1 MNIKLKRSL
10 MIAMGLAS
18 PLLLGAS
25 PAVRAAENTTRDGT
39 LETLIV
45 TGVRGEARSVTES
58 TVPIDV
64 ISSAEFDNQGDTDL
78 SNLLR
83 NVVPSYNVNS
93 QPISDAATI
102 VRPANLR
109 GLAPD
114 HTLVLVNGKRRHRAA
129 VIYWIGNGVADGAQ
143 GPDISAIPS
152 SALKQVEVLR
162 DGASAQYGSDAIAG
176 VMNFILNDADH
187 GANVEARYGGYY
199 AGDGAQ
205 YAISGNIGMPLTQN
219 GFANFSF
226 EYGETD
232 PTDRSVQRNDAA
244 ALIAAGNT
252 AVKNPAQIWGTPE
265 IQDDLK
271 TWINWGVDL
280 SESMELYGHGNYVS
294 KTAIG
299 GFYYRNPNTR
309 AGVFSADNGQT
320 LLIGDLTPG
329 TTPCPTV
336 TITNNVPDP
345 AALAAVFA
353 DPNCFSFQEIFPG
366 GFTPQFGGDLRDY
379 AAVAGLR
386 GTAGER
392 VNWDVSAGYGNNRVD
407 FFISNTVNAS
417 FGPDT
422 PTTFDPGSY
431 IQEELNVNF
440 DVSYELSEA
449 VTLAGGAEYRE
460 ETFEIEAGQIES
472 WDFGPLA
479 DQGFSAASNGFP
491 GFADVI
497 AGSWSSRQLRRCMRD
512 VGWRVTD
519 PWQVD
524 LAVRWEDFEDF
535 GTTTNGKVATNYRF
549 NEAFAVRGSWSTGF
563 RAPTPGQSN
572 ASNVTTQFDTALG
585 ELVNQGTI
593 PPTNPVAVLRGGEAL
608 DPEESQSYSV
618 GAILEIGAFSL
629 TADYYIIEVDDRLA
643 VSQDFTLTPAEVA
656 ALVASGVTS
665 AANLQSFRFFTNDF
679 DTETK
684 GLDIVA
690 TYDAD
695 LFGGQSSL
703 SLAFNNNQTE
713 VTALQSRTTLNAS
726 RIRQLEEGLPETRW
740 SLTGTQ
746 TWGPLRA
753 LARVSQYDGWYDNED
768 GVAYDGGNYIFDAE
782 IAYTVRDAMTFV
794 LGAQNLFDEYPEEN
808 PGARCRRGQ
817 SLQPVHAVRIQ
828 RRPVVRKVR
837 LQLQLRRG

>member
-1 MNIKLKRSL
+1 VNIPLRGSRL
-10 MIAMGLAS
+10 AALGLAS
-18 PLLLGAS
+18 PLLFGAVS
-25 PAVRAAENTTRDGT
+25 SSFAQEVRAGD
-39 LETLIV
+39 ETVEELVV
-45 TGVRGEARSVTES
+45 TGVRGAARSATDS
-58 TVPIDV
+58 TVPVDV
-64 ISSAEFDNQGDTDL
+64 LTAAEFANQGDTDL

-83 NVVPSYNVNS
+83 NVVPSYNVNA

-114 HTLVLVNGKRRHRAA
+114 HTLVLINGKRRHRAA

-176 VMNFILNDADH
+176 VMNFILNDANQ
-187 GANVEARYGGYY
+187 GANLEARYGGYY
-199 AGDGAQ
+199 AGDGAA
-205 YAISGNIGMPLTQN
+205 YTISGNIGLPLTAK

-226 EYGETD
+226 EYGESD
-232 PTDRSVQRNDAA
+232 PTDRSIQRDDAA

-252 AVKNPAQIWGTPE
+252 AVANPAQVWGSPE
-265 IQDDLK
+265 LQDDLK
-271 TWINWGVDL
+271 TFVNWGVDL
-280 SESMELYGHGNYVS
+280 SENLSLYGHGNYVS

-309 AGVFSADNGQT
+309 SGVFSADNGET

-336 TITNNVPDP
+336 AITNNVPDP
-345 AALAAVFA
+345 AALAAVQA
-353 DPNCFSFQEIFPG
+353 DPNCFSFQEMFPG
-366 GFTPQFGGDLRDY
+366 GFTPQFGGDVTDY

-386 GTAGER
+386 GTVGEK
-392 VNWDVSAGYGNNRVD
+392 VNWDFSAGYGYNRVD

-417 FGPDT
+417 LGPDT

-431 IQEELNVNF
+431 IQDELNVNF
-440 DVSYELSEA
+440 DVAYQLNES
-449 VTLAGGAEYRE
+449 VTLAAGAEYRE

-479 DQGFSAASNGFP
+479 GQGFSAASNGFP
-491 GFADVI
+491 GFSDQI
-497 AGSWSSRQLRRCMRD
+497 AGSWSRANYALY
-512 VGWRVTD
+512 GAAEWRVTD

-524 LAVRWEDFEDF
+524 LAVRWEDFDDF
-535 GTTTNGKVATNYRF
+535 GTTTNGKIATNYRI
-549 NEAFAVRGSWSTGF
+549 NEALAVRGSWSTGF

-572 ASNVTTQFDTALG
+572 ASNVTTQFDPAVG

-593 PPTNPVAVLRGGEAL
+593 PSTNPVAALRGGKVL
-608 DPEESQSYSV
+608 GPEESQNFSF
-618 GAILEIGAFSL
+618 GAVLELGNFTL
-629 TADYYIIEVDDRLA
+629 TADYYIVEVDDRIA
-643 VSQDFTLTPAEVA
+643 VSQDFELTPAEVA

-665 AANLQSFRFFTNDF
+665 AANLETFRFFTNDF

-684 GLDIVA
+684 GIDVVA
-690 TYDAD
+690 TYSAK
-695 LFGGQSSL
+695 LFGGDSSL
-703 SLAFNNNQTE
+703 SLAFNNNKTE
-713 VTALQSRTTLNAS
+713 VTRFNPDTLDAS

-746 TWGPLRA
+746 SWGPLRL

-768 GVAYDGGNYIFDAE
+768 GRSYDGGNFIVDAE
-782 IAYTVRDAMTFV
+782 VAYNVNDGLTFI
-794 LGAQNLFDEYPEEN
+794 LGAQNLFDEYPDEN
-808 PGARCRRGQ
+808 PGGAAGAGNRYSQYTPFGFNGGFWYGRMTYRF
-817 SLQPVHAVRIQ
+817 
-828 RRPVVRKVR
+828 
-837 LQLQLRRG
+837 

>member
-1 MNIKLKRSL
+1 VNIERRGSL
-10 MIAMGLAS
+10 LAAMGMTS
-18 PLLLGAS
+18 PLLFGAVS
-25 PAVRAAENTTRDGT
+25 PSLAQQTSASGET
-39 LETLIV
+39 LEELVV
-45 TGVRGEARSVTES
+45 TGIRGGARSVTDS

-64 ISSAEFDNQGDTDL
+64 LSAKEFANQGDTDL

-83 NVVPSYNVNS
+83 NVVPSYNVNT

-129 VIYWIGNGVADGAQ
+129 VIYWLGNGVADGAQ

-187 GANVEARYGGYY
+187 GANFEGRYGGYY
-199 AGDGAQ
+199 AGDGAT
-205 YAISGNIGMPLTQN
+205 YAISGNIGMPLTEN

-226 EYGETD
+226 EYGESD
-232 PTDRSVQRNDAA
+232 PTDRSVQRDDAA

-252 AVKNPAQIWGTPE
+252 AVKNPAQVWGSPE

-280 SESMELYGHGNYVS
+280 SESLELYGHGNYVS

-299 GFYYRNPNTR
+299 GFYFRNPNTR
-309 AGVFSADNGQT
+309 AAVFSADGGDS

-329 TTPCPTV
+329 TTPCPAV
-336 TITNNVPDP
+336 TITNDVPDP
-345 AALAAVFA
+345 VALAAVRA
-353 DPNCFSFQEIFPG
+353 DPNCFSFQEMFPG
-366 GFTPQFGGDLRDY
+366 GFTPQFGGDLKDY
-379 AAVAGLR
+379 SAVAGLR
-386 GTAGER
+386 GTVGER
-392 VNWDVSAGYGNNRVD
+392 LSWDMSAGYGYNRVD

-417 FGPDT
+417 LGPDT

-431 IQEELNVNF
+431 IQDELNVNF
-440 DVSYELSEA
+440 DVAYKLSDA
-449 VTLAGGAEYRE
+449 VTLAAGAEYRD

-479 DQGFSAASNGFP
+479 PQGFSAASNGFP
-491 GFADVI
+491 GFSDQI
-497 AGSWSSRQLRRCMRD
+497 AGSWSRSNYALYGD

-549 NEAFAVRGSWSTGF
+549 NEAFAIRGSWSTGF

-572 ASNVTTQFDTALG
+572 AANVTTQFDPDLQ

-593 PPTNPVAVLRGGEAL
+593 PPTNPVAMLRGGEAL
-608 DPEESQSYSV
+608 EPEESQNYSV
-618 GAILEIGAFSL
+618 GAVLEVGNF
-629 TADYYIIEVDDRLA
+629 TMTVDYYTIEVDDRIA
-643 VSQDFTLTPAEVA
+643 VSQDFELTAAEVA

-665 AANLQSFRFFTNDF
+665 AANLQTFRFFTNDF

-684 GLDIVA
+684 GIDLVA
-690 TYDAD
+690 TYNAS
-695 LFGGQSSL
+695 LFGGESSL
-703 SLAFNNNQTE
+703 SLAFNNNKTE
-713 VTALQSRTTLNAS
+713 VTRHNPETLNEN

-746 TWGPLRA
+746 SWGPLRL

-768 GVAYDGGNYIFDAE
+768 GRAYDGGNYLFDAE
-782 IAYTVRDAMTFV
+782 VAYTMRDSLTFI

-808 PGARCRRGQ
+808 PGGAAGAGNKYSQ
-817 SLQPVHAVRIQ
+817 YTPFGFNGGFWYG
-828 RRPVVRKVR
+828 R
-837 LQLQLRRG
+837 LTYSFD

>member
-1 MNIKLKRSL
+1 
-10 MIAMGLAS
+10 MIAIGLAA
-18 PLLLGAS
+18 PLWFGGLTTVL
-25 PAVRAAENTTRDGT
+25 AAERSPGGEN
-39 LETLIV
+39 LEQIIV

-64 ISSAEFDNQGDTDL
+64 LGAEQFANQGDTDL

-83 NVVPSYNVNS
+83 NVVPSYNVNT

-129 VIYWIGNGVADGAQ
+129 VIYWLGNGVSDGAQ

-152 SALKQVEVLR
+152 SALQRVEVLR

-176 VMNFILNDADH
+176 VLNFILNDANE
-187 GANVEARYGGYY
+187 GASLEARYGRYF

-205 YAISGNIGMPLTQN
+205 YAISGNIGMPLTES

-226 EYGETD
+226 EYSEADATN
-232 PTDRSVQRNDAA
+232 RSVQRDDAA

-252 AVKNPAQIWGTPE
+252 AVTDPAQIWGSPE
-265 IQDDLK
+265 LQDDLK
-271 TWINWGVDL
+271 TFINVGVKLGDNL
-280 SESMELYGHGNYVS
+280 ELYGHGNYVS
-294 KTAIG
+294 KTAVG

-309 AGVFSADNGQT
+309 AGVYSADDGET
-320 LLIGDLTPG
+320 LLIGDLTPDDG
-329 TTPCPTV
+329 AACPTV
-336 TITNNVPDP
+336 AITDNVPDP
-345 AALAAVFA
+345 AALGAVFA
-353 DPNCFSFQEIFPG
+353 DPNCFSFQEILPG
-366 GFTPQFGGDLRDY
+366 GFTPSFGGDLRDY

-386 GTAGER
+386 GTAGEQF
-392 VNWDVSAGYGNNRVD
+392 NWDLSAGYGNNRVD

-422 PTTFDPGSY
+422 PLEFDPGSY
-431 IQEELNVNF
+431 IQEEANINF
-440 DVSYELSEA
+440 DVSYQLSDA
-449 VTLAGGAEYRE
+449 ITLAAGAEYRE

-479 DQGFSAASNGFP
+479 AQRFSAASNGFP
-491 GFADVI
+491 GFSDTI
-497 AGSWSSRQLRRCMRD
+497 AGSWSRD
-512 VGWRVTD
+512 NYALYAAMEWLVAE

-524 LAVRWEDFEDF
+524 LAVRWEDFQDF
-535 GTTTNGKVATNYRF
+535 GTTTNGKIATNYRF

-572 ASNVTTQFDTALG
+572 ASNVTTQFDTAIG

-593 PPTNPVAVLRGGEAL
+593 PPTNPVAVLRGGEGL
-608 DPEESQSYSV
+608 EPEESQNYSV
-618 GAILEIGAFSL
+618 GVIFEMGSFSL

-643 VSQDFTLTPAEVA
+643 VSQDFELTPAEVD

-684 GLDIVA
+684 GIDIVA
-690 TYDAD
+690 TYDTQ
-695 LFGGQSSL
+695 LFRGDTSL

-713 VTALQSRTTLNAS
+713 VVRFNADTLNAS

-753 LARVSQYDGWYDNED
+753 LARVSQYDGWYDNDD
-768 GVAYDGGNYIFDAE
+768 GYYYDGGDYVFDAE
-782 IAYTVRDAMTFV
+782 VAYTVRDALTFV
-794 LGAQNLFDEYPEEN
+794 LGAQNLLDEYPEEN
-808 PGARCRRGQ
+808 PGARSGVGNRYSQYTPFGFNGGLWYGRFLYSFQ
-817 SLQPVHAVRIQ
+817 
-828 RRPVVRKVR
+828 
-837 LQLQLRRG
+837 

>member
-1 MNIKLKRSL
+1 MNTELKKSL
-10 MIAMGLAS
+10 LAALGLTS
-18 PLLLGAS
+18 PLLLGAAT
-25 PAVRAAENTTRDGT
+25 PAWAADNET
-39 LETLIV
+39 LEELIV
-45 TGVRGEARSVTES
+45 TGVRGEARSVIDS
-58 TVPIDV
+58 TVPVDV
-64 ISSAEFDNQGDTDL
+64 LSSAEFQNQGDTDL

-93 QPISDAATI
+93 QPISDAATV

-129 VIYWIGNGVADGAQ
+129 VIYWLGNGVADGAQ

-162 DGASAQYGSDAIAG
+162 DGAAAQYGSDAIAG
-176 VMNFILNDADH
+176 VINFILNDAND
-187 GANVEARYGGYY
+187 GASVEARYGGYY
-199 AGDGAQ
+199 AGDGAT
-205 YAISGNIGMPLTQN
+205 YTISGNVGLPLTSD
-219 GFANFSF
+219 GFFNFAF

-232 PTDRSVQRNDAA
+232 PTDRSVQRDDAA

-252 AVKNPAQIWGTPE
+252 DVKDPAQVWGSPE

-271 TWINWGVDL
+271 TFINWGVDL
-280 SESMELYGHGNYVS
+280 SETLELYGHGNYVS

-299 GFYYRNPNTR
+299 GFYFRNPNTR
-309 AGVFSADNGQT
+309 AAVFSADGGET
-320 LLIGDLTPG
+320 LLVGDLTPG
-329 TTPCPTV
+329 SGTTCPTID
-336 TITNNVPDP
+336 ITNNVPDP
-345 AALAAVFA
+345 VARAAVFA
-353 DPNCFSFQEIFPG
+353 DPNCFTFQEIFPG
-366 GFTPQFGGDLRDY
+366 GFTPSFGGDLKDY

-386 GTAGER
+386 GTVGER
-392 VNWDVSAGYGNNRVD
+392 INWDASVGYGYNRVD

-417 FGPDT
+417 LGPAT

-431 IQEELNVNF
+431 IQDELNVNF
-440 DVSYELSEA
+440 DVAYKLSDA

-479 DQGFSAASNGFP
+479 GQGFSAASNGFP
-491 GFADVI
+491 GFSDQI
-497 AGSWSSRQLRRCMRD
+497 AGSWSRANHALYGD
-512 VGWRVTD
+512 VAWRVTD
-519 PWQVD
+519 PWQLD

-535 GTTTNGKVATNYRF
+535 GTTTNGKIATNYRF
-549 NEAFAVRGSWSTGF
+549 NEAFAIRGSWNTGF

-572 ASNVTTQFDTALG
+572 ASNVTTQFDPDIQ

-593 PPTNPVAVLRGGEAL
+593 PSTNPVAVLRGGRAL
-608 DPEESQSYSV
+608 EPEESQSFSV
-618 GAILEIGAFSL
+618 GAVLEMGDFTL
-629 TADYYIIEVDDRLA
+629 TADYYNIEVDDRIA
-643 VSQDFTLTPAEVA
+643 VSQDFNLTPAEVA

-684 GLDIVA
+684 GIDLVA
-690 TYDAD
+690 TYQAP
-695 LFGGQSSL
+695 LFGGNSSL

-713 VTALQSRTTLNAS
+713 VTRFNPDTLNAS
-726 RIRQLEEGLPETRW
+726 RIRQIEEGLPETRW

-746 TWGPLRA
+746 SWGPLRL

-768 GVAYDGGNYIFDAE
+768 GRAYDGGNYLFDAE
-782 IAYTVRDAMTFV
+782 VAYTVRESLTFV

-808 PGARCRRGQ
+808 PGGAAGAGNRYSQYTPFGFNGGFWYGRFNY
-817 SLQPVHAVRIQ
+817 SFE
-828 RRPVVRKVR
+828 
-837 LQLQLRRG
+837 